1 MSKRVHVIVKSHH
14 GALKILSKAK
24 GANYGIIIK
33 NTPHMAKALKVL
45 CRYILNG
52 TIKLQDKHVKRLKPH
67 RKFIRRIAASS
78 HQTIKTKVQKGG
90 SILRTILATVL
101 PLLPALL

>member
-1 MSKRVHVIVKSHH
+1 MIVKSHH

-24 GANYGIIIK
+24 ASNYGIIIK
-33 NTPHMAKALKVL
+33 NTPDMAKALKVL
-45 CRYILNG
+45 CSHILNG
-52 TIKLQDKHVKRLKPH
+52 TIKMQDKHVKRLKPH

-78 HQTIKTKVQKGG
+78 HEAIKTKVQKGG
-90 SILRTILATVL
+90 SILRTILNIVL